1 MKVIGFAEDE
11 TPKGAVQA
19 IVEGTTYF
27 LPVGDIINFDLE
39 TDRLT
44 KEIENAKKEIEGLT
58 KKLANKK
65 FTSRAPA
72 EVVEENRK
80 RLKKY
85 EQTHGKLLDAL
96 GRLEGL

>member
-1 MKVIGFAEDE
+1 
-11 TPKGAVQA
+11 VQA

-39 TDRLT
+39 TERLT

-58 KKLANKK
+58 KKLANEK

-80 RLKKY
+80 RLEEY
-85 EQTHGKLLDAL
+85 QQTHDKLSDAL